1 MVMGNLGTHAAS
13 VGMYPKLPYDPRTD
27 FEPVILVATT
37 PMVLVT
43 RKTLPVH
50 NLDETIAYA
59 KANKGKTTM
68 GSAGIGSIS
77 HLTLLL
83 FNHLTGAGVVHVP
96 YRGLSQ
102 AINDLLGGQIDLL
115 FDQVVTATPHIL
127 NNSENPIVVTIPQR
141 APAIPNVP
149 SADEAGL
156 PQLQT
161 LAWSALFMPKGT
173 PAPIVA
179 RINGAVIK
187 AMDDPEIQKRFVEIG
202 ADLPAP
208 DQRSPGAL
216 RQLVKSEV
224 DKWVPLIKEAGV
236 VGE

>member
-1 MVMGNLGTHAAS
+1 
-13 VGMYPKLPYDPRTD
+13 
-27 FEPVILVATT
+27 
-37 PMVLVT
+37 
-43 RKTLPVH
+43 
-50 NLDETIAYA
+50 
-59 KANKGKTTM
+59 
-68 GSAGIGSIS
+68 
-77 HLTLLL
+77 
-83 FNHLTGAGVVHVP
+83 
-96 YRGLSQ
+96 
-102 AINDLLGGQIDLL
+102 
-115 FDQVVTATPHIL
+115 
-127 NNSENPIVVTIPQR
+127 
-141 APAIPNVP
+141 
-149 SADEAGL
+149 L

-216 RQLVKSEV
+216 RQLVNSEV